1 MLLVDMARGVVPKV
15 FLLEAHSKLYTS
27 SQQTIMPALMPPQD
41 APPATLPPP
50 TGRPALP
57 KTFTH
62 TTPAPI
68 LHYQGAEALLYRTH
82 FLLAPSENSTLPSL
96 PAALKHR
103 PAKPY
108 RHPLLDAK
116 LTRHRILSEARV
128 LVKLR
133 KEGIAVPAVYALDW
147 EQGWMLSEWIEGG
160 TIRGVLDRELDKFE
174 ASGGSGEEDQ
184 GGRRDTGLW
193 GLMGRIGKVVARC
206 HEVGVVH
213 GDLTTS
219 NLMLRPKQPENE
231 TGSIDD
237 SLAGDVVMIDF
248 GLSSQSVQEEDRAV
262 DLYVLERAFGSTH
275 PRTEDLFGEVL
286 RSYGECYKAAKGVL
300 KRFEEVRMRGRKK
313 ILIG

>member
-1 MLLVDMARGVVPKV
+1 MSVVKRAVGLCSGASFSRAIIPSRLV
-15 FLLEAHSKLYTS
+15 TS
-27 SQQTIMPALMPPQD
+27 AIMPAPVNLTD

-50 TGRPALP
+50 SGRPALP
-57 KTFTH
+57 KTFTY
-62 TTPAPI
+62 TTPAPV

-82 FLLAPSENSTLPSL
+82 FLLSPSLDSSLPSL

-103 PAKPY
+103 PSKPY
-108 RHPLLDAK
+108 RHPILDAK

-160 TIRGVLDRELDKFE
+160 TIRGVLDRELDNFE
-174 ASGGSGEEDQ
+174 ASSSDVEA
-184 GGRRDTGLW
+184 RKDTGLW
-193 GLMGRIGKVVARC
+193 GLMSSIGRVVARC

-219 NLMLRPKQPENE
+219 NLMLRPKQPTRVDEVGTRSTSE
-231 TGSIDD
+231 PLD
-237 SLAGDVVMIDF
+237 GDVVMIDF

-313 ILIG
+313 IMIG

>member
-1 MLLVDMARGVVPKV
+1 
-15 FLLEAHSKLYTS
+15 
-27 SQQTIMPALMPPQD
+27 MPAPVQSSDTVPS
-41 APPATLPPP
+41 TLPLPS
-50 TGRPALP
+50 GRPSLP
-57 KTFTH
+57 ETFTY
-62 TTPAPI
+62 TTPAPV

-82 FLLAPSENSTLPSL
+82 FLLGPSDDSLLPSL

-103 PAKPY
+103 PTKPY

-133 KEGIAVPAVYALDW
+133 KEGLAVPAVYALDW
-147 EQGWMLSEWIEGG
+147 ERGWMLSEWIDGG
-160 TIRGVLDRELDKFE
+160 TIRGVLDRELEKFE
-174 ASGGSGEEDQ
+174 ASTGDGEEHLN
-184 GGRRDTGLW
+184 GSRDTGLW
-193 GLMGRIGKVVARC
+193 GLMSRIGRVVARC

-219 NLMLRPKQPENE
+219 NLMLRPKQQAASEDNKHSTP
-231 TGSIDD
+231 DL
-237 SLAGDVVMIDF
+237 LAGDVVMIDF

-275 PRTEDLFGEVL
+275 PRTENLFGEVL
-286 RSYGECYKAAKGVL
+286 RSYGDCYKAAKGVL

-313 ILIG
+313 IMIG